1 MSKRNFFSAP
11 IKSICKH
18 QKNKMCRNEFKGNN
32 HFGSRNFTN
41 EIWALETPE
50 TRKSSKGLSVTLC
63 VKVFSSVVL
72 AVKIKVGNMCN
83 KKSALEPTY
92 NFN

>member
-1 MSKRNFFSAP
+1 M
-11 IKSICKH
+11 CK
-18 QKNKMCRNEFKGNN
+18 NEFKGNN

-63 VKVFSSVVL
+63 VNGDPL
-72 AVKIKVGNMCN
+72 D
-83 KKSALEPTY
+83 KSQERNNHLP
-92 NFN
+92 